1 MFIDSRQLRPRGGD
15 KLNHITLRQEID
27 IPYNYNRRD
36 YQRGIWD
43 ALVSGDYKR
52 AVYVWHRRAGKDLF
66 GLNVIIRSAVFET
79 PGTYWHIFPTYNQ
92 GKKAIW
98 TETDIEGRKY
108 LDYIPP
114 QLIKSK
120 NDQEMK
126 ITFVNGSVYQIVGSD
141 NVDALRGAGIKGA
154 VFSEYAEQRP
164 SAWEVIQPMIMA
176 TNGWALFN
184 FTPKGHNH
192 AHELWEMAKNSP
204 KWYTQLLTVDDTNEQ
219 VFSKEQI
226 AQIKEEFIAR
236 GKNLDLFNQE
246 YYCSFNSAIEGSYYA
261 EQLNRTIAEKK
272 ITKLPHETNLQVDT
286 WWDLGVNDATAIW
299 FTQQLGT
306 EIRVID
312 YVEDTG
318 KGLDHY
324 IKLVKEKPYVYN
336 SHNAPHDIAVR
347 EFTSGK
353 ARIDIA
359 WDMGI
364 KFDIVPN
371 IPVADGI
378 NAARAIFNRCIFD
391 EEKCKVGLLALR
403 NYKKQFDEL
412 KNTFKLKPL
421 HDWSSNAADSFRYMA
436 VGISEKSFSRPD
448 NQYQYAIT

>member
-1 MFIDSRQLRPRGGD
+1 MA
-15 KLNHITLRQEID
+15 KLEVN
-27 IPYNYNRRD
+27 IPHDYIRRD
-36 YQRGIWD
+36 YQREIWK
-43 ALVSGDYKR
+43 ALISGDFKR
-52 AVYVWHRRAGKDLF
+52 AMYVWHRRAGKDLF
-66 GLNVIIRSAVFET
+66 GLNIIIYFATMKT

-98 TETDIEGRKY
+98 SETDIGGRKY

-114 QLIKSK
+114 ELIASK

-126 ITFVNGSVYQIVGSD
+126 IKFVNGSVYQIVGSD

-154 VFSEYAEQRP
+154 VFSEFAEQRP

-192 AHELWEMAKNSP
+192 AYEMWEMARAND
-204 KWYTQLLTVDDTNEQ
+204 KWFTQLLTVDDTNEQ
-219 VFSKEQI
+219 VFTKEQI
-226 AQIKEEFIAR
+226 EQIKNEFVQR
-236 GKNLDLFNQE
+236 GKPLDLFNQE
-246 YYCSFNSAIEGSYYA
+246 YYCSFNSAIEGAYYA
-261 EQLNRTIAEKK
+261 EQLNQTEAEQRVTALKYESS
-272 ITKLPHETNLQVDT
+272 LMVDT
-286 WWDLGVNDATAIW
+286 WWDLGVNDSTAIW
-299 FTQQLGT
+299 FTQQIGN
-306 EIRVID
+306 EIRIID
-312 YVEDTG
+312 YIEDTG

-324 IKLVKEKPYVYN
+324 IKLIKDKPYIYN

-359 WDMGI
+359 WDLGI
-364 KFDIVPN
+364 RFDIVPN

-378 NAARAIFNRCIFD
+378 NAARSIFNRCIFD
-391 EEKCKVGLLALR
+391 KENCKQGLLALR
-403 NYKKQFDEL
+403 NYKKQFDDL
-412 KNTFKLKPL
+412 RNTFKTKPL

-436 VGISEKSFSRPD
+436 VGISEKSFGKKA